1 MAAVSYQ
8 VTIAAT
14 ATPQRLTSAFP
25 ADDRNPGGKYDVP
38 LRVIS
43 FQALKATANDIFVG
57 TDTLVSSTV
66 HAFRVDPGDTQPP
79 IIFGSFDTGG
89 SRFSDYYVSGTAND
103 VLLIH
108 GILY

>member
-1 MAAVSYQ
+1 MPAVAYQ
-8 VTIAAT
+8 LTLTGVV
-14 ATPQRLTSAFP
+14 QRLTLAFP

-43 FQALKATANDIFVG
+43 FQGLKANTNDIFVG

-66 HAFRVDPGDTQPP
+66 HGFRVDATDAAPP
-79 IIFGSFDTGG
+79 VTFGSFDTGG
-89 SRFSDYYVSGTAND
+89 SRFSDYYVLGTNGE

>member
-8 VTIAAT
+8 LTLSGVA
-14 ATPQRLTSAFP
+14 QRLTLAFP

-43 FQALKATANDIFVG
+43 FQGLKANTNDIFVG
-57 TDTLVSSTV
+57 TDALVSSTV
-66 HAFRVDPGDTQPP
+66 HGFRVDATDSAPP
-79 IIFGSFDTGG
+79 ITFGSFDTGG
-89 SRFSDYYVSGTAND
+89 SRFSDYYVVGTANE
-103 VLLIH
+103 VLVFH